1 MTTVW
6 NAISSTISSVLNAIR
21 ATVANIFNAIQS
33 TTMTVWNAIKTA
45 ISTAIN
51 TAKTAVSTAVSAISS
66 TVSNV
71 FNSLKSTVSNIWN
84 GIKSAIETPINA
96 AKNAVHNAI
105 DAMKNAFN
113 FEWSL
118 PKLKLPHF
126 SISGSFSLNPPSIPS
141 FGIEWYKTGGIMTN
155 PTVFGMNGSRLMVGG
170 EAGAEAILPL
180 SEFYA
185 KLNHMLDRKIDA
197 INQQIKAHVEV
208 HTYIDSDEVSNRTT
222 EKVSDNLAVEKIK
235 RR

>member
-1 MTTVW
+1 M
-6 NAISSTISSVLNAIR
+6 N
-21 ATVANIFNAIQS
+21 
-33 TTMTVWNAIKTA
+33 
-45 ISTAIN
+45 
-51 TAKTAVSTAVSAISS
+51 AISS

-71 FNSLKSTVSNIWN
+71 FNSLKSTVANIWN

-96 AKNAVHNAI
+96 AKSAVQNAI

-126 SISGSFSLNPPSIPS
+126 KISGSFSLNPPSVPS
-141 FGIEWYKTGGIMTN
+141 FGVEWYRTGGIMTN
-155 PTVFGMNGSRLMVGG
+155 PTVFGMNGTRLMVGG

-180 SEFYA
+180 KEFYT
-185 KLNHMLDRKIDA
+185 KLNNMLDRKISA

-222 EKVSDNLAVEKIK
+222 EKVSENLAVERLK